1 MMSHEVTKLPKSHT
15 KSSRV
20 NVILIRHSSRD
31 STEQTNPE
39 KFNWHTQHIM
49 NFATQL
55 SVKELLKS
63 KCLVQFINTSCNI

>member
-39 KFNWHTQHIM
+39 KFNWHIM

-55 SVKELLKS
+55 AVKELLKS
-63 KCLVQFINTSCNI
+63 KCLVQFINTLCNI